1 MPNTHRQ
8 DQLGR
13 VIAQEL
19 SDLMRLRVKDPRI
32 GFASITGVNVSR
44 DLSLARV
51 YISVMG
57 SPDEQRETM
66 RGLRHAAGFLR
77 HELAQRL
84 TVRHVPEITFTLDE
98 SIARGARMLDLINQI
113 SHERQSSQPSPEPN
127 AVGAPSLAER
137 PERLNADEG

>member
-1 MPNTHRQ
+1 MPNTRRQ

-19 SDLMRLRVKDPRI
+19 SELMRLRVKDPRI
-32 GFASITGVNVSR
+32 GFASITGVNLSR
-44 DLSLARV
+44 DLSVAKV

-84 TVRHVPEITFTLDE
+84 SVRHVPEITFVLDE
-98 SIARGARMLDLINQI
+98 SIARGARMLDLLNQI
-113 SHERQSSQPSPEPN
+113 SHETPSGSYPETLSATG
-127 AVGAPSLAER
+127 AVDLDER
-137 PERLNADEG
+137 

>member
-1 MPNTHRQ
+1 MPNTRRQ

-19 SDLMRLRVKDPRI
+19 SELMQLRVKDPRI

-44 DLSLARV
+44 DLSLAKV

-57 SPDEQRETM
+57 TPEEQRETM

-84 TVRHVPEITFTLDE
+84 SVRHVPEITFLLDE
-98 SIARGARMLDLINQI
+98 SIARGARMLDLLNEI
-113 SHERQSSQPSPEPN
+113 SREQQPDP
-127 AVGAPSLAER
+127 VGATGALDLLDP
-137 PERLNADEG
+137 DED